1 MANQEET
8 LNPSTP
14 SDAETEILPEGT
26 AACVEPEL
34 LDPANGPDL
43 EQRCQ
48 KAEEEAK
55 RTFDRFLRL
64 SAEFENYKKRT
75 AREMEDYRKYA
86 YEAILGELL
95 GVVDNLERAIE
106 AGKQSVGED
115 NELLKG
121 VELTLKEILRIFEK
135 FSVTPVN
142 ALGKTFDPNFH
153 QAVMQEQA
161 DDLPQNTVTKEFQKG
176 YLLHDRLL
184 RPAMVAVSNPTK

>member
-1 MANQEET
+1 MTNKEET
-8 LNPSTP
+8 LNPSAP
-14 SDAETEILPEGT
+14 SNPETEILSEGA

-64 SAEFENYKKRT
+64 SAEFDNYKKRT

-95 GVVDNLERAIE
+95 GVVDNLERAIV
-106 AGKQSVGED
+106 AGKQAVGKD
-115 NELLKG
+115 DDLLKG
-121 VELTLKEILRIFEK
+121 IELTLKEILRIFEK

-142 ALGKTFDPNFH
+142 ALGKTFDPNYH

-161 DDLPQNTVTKEFQKG
+161 DHVPQNTVTKEFQKG

-184 RPAMVAVSNPTK
+184 RPAMVAVSNPKK

>member
-1 MANQEET
+1 MANKEEAHKPGAPT
-8 LNPSTP
+8 DP
-14 SDAETEILPEGT
+14 ETETLPEGS
-26 AACVEPEL
+26 AACIEPEL
-34 LDPANGPDL
+34 LDPANGTDL

-115 NELLKG
+115 NDLLKG
-121 VELTLKEILRIFEK
+121 IELTLKEILRIFEK
-135 FSVTPVN
+135 FSVKPVK
-142 ALGKTFDPNFH
+142 ALGEAFDPNFH
-153 QAVMQEQA
+153 QAVMQEPT
-161 DDLPQNTVTKEFQKG
+161 DHVPQNTVTKEFQKG

-184 RPAMVAVSNPTK
+184 RPAMVAVSNPKK